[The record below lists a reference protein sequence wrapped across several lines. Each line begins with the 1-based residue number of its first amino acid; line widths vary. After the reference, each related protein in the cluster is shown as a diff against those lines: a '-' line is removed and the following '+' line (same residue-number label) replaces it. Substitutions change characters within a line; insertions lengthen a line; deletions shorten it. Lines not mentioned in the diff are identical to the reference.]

1 MSALTLVIGN
11 KNYSSWSLRA
21 WLVASHSG
29 LNFHELSLQL
39 QAADFKR
46 HIARFSPAGRVPVL
60 QVGESAIWDSLAIAE
75 YLAELE
81 PRLWP
86 SSVLERA
93 KARAIS
99 AEMHSGFQALRQQM
113 PMNVRASGRHV
124 ALTAALEADI
134 ARIIAIWEECRQQHG
149 NEGPWLFGH
158 WSIADAM
165 FAPVASRFRT
175 YGVELP
181 PLSRAYVA
189 TALADPQFLAWEA
202 AAQHEAEMECSEV
215 GMVI

>member
-1 MSALTLVIGN
+1 MPRGSSADL
-11 KNYSSWSLRA
+11 
-21 WLVASHSG
+21 
-29 LNFHELSLQL
+29 
-39 QAADFKR
+39 
-46 HIARFSPAGRVPVL
+46 
-60 QVGESAIWDSLAIAE
+60 
-75 YLAELE
+75 
-81 PRLWP
+81 
-86 SSVLERA
+86 
-93 KARAIS
+93 
-99 AEMHSGFQALRQQM
+99 
-113 PMNVRASGRHV
+113 
-124 ALTAALEADI
+124 I